1 MYIGNFSFNME
12 KILSMLMNCNLIQHE
27 MYYILLYFSIEM
39 VAIKKTFF
47 ISDIFDFD
55 YFGSYKMVNT
65 NS

>member
-1 MYIGNFSFNME
+1 ME